1 VSVCLILL
9 SSPASPSCL
18 PFVLTLLRR
27 RKDADGREVTYSFD
41 IDFHHLKEGKGDE
54 EWENKYC
61 VDARR
66 VGNVSFLWSAALSY

>member
-1 VSVCLILL
+1 MIPLILL
-9 SSPASPSCL
+9 H
-18 PFVLTLLRR
+18 R

-61 VDARR
+61 VDASR
-66 VGNVSFLWSAALSY
+66 VGNVSILSSPLSFQLFLFLLIM